1 MGVGRSRDVSSV
13 DLVGNDGRLVH
24 NDVHVLQLDGSG
36 LEVQEHRGVPAIKI
50 LNTQIESV

>member
-24 NDVHVLQLDGSG
+24 NDVHVLQLNGSG
-36 LEVQEHRGVPAIKI
+36 LEVQEHRGVPVIQV
-50 LNTQIESV
+50 LNTHIESV